1 MHRMSLHDTEKIGR
15 LMASEQSKAADEIF
29 CRSCGEPIKEEAEI
43 CPHCG
48 VRNERAG
55 NSSSQGTSSNPVS
68 TAHDPS
74 KYDTTVSNTWW
85 YGVAGGIFLW
95 VIVLILTEISTG
107 AFVGFLGLAAWI
119 GLPAAAYFDM
129 KYVRANG
136 KWNPS
141 TAIWIILLAIWLVNI
156 VAGAVYLYRRHE
168 VLGEP

>member
-1 MHRMSLHDTEKIGR
+1 MSLHDTEKIGR

-48 VRNERAG
+48 VRNERVD
-55 NSSSQGTSSNPVS
+55 SSSSKRGSNPAS

-74 KYDTTVSNTWW
+74 KYETTVSDTWW